1 MGVVM
6 GVTKSQTAFEW
17 DSKTVARKS
26 VEGVLLAYS
35 RHNTSSKFAPELCII
50 TALVLKLMEGEEEL
64 SLKVCHMTIK

>member
-1 MGVVM
+1 MGEVM
-6 GVTKSQTAFEW
+6 GVTKCQTAFEW